1 MKKYLIISCLIISAI
16 SLGGCSN
23 TKTETSLLRE
33 VTKSGTLSTKS
44 GDEYLLVTD
53 DGIVNIT
60 STKINLDNY
69 LKKQISVSGM
79 FSGSTLYVDKI
90 E

>member
-1 MKKYLIISCLIISAI
+1 MKKYLIIACLIISAT
-16 SLGGCSN
+16 SLGGCGS
-23 TKTETSLLRE
+23 TKTETNLSRE

-60 STKINLDNY
+60 STKIILDNY
-69 LKKQISVSGM
+69 LKKQIKVSGM